1 MKNTQ
6 TKPKGGQ
13 GGEVGMAGV
22 RGSGGE
28 EMETIVLEQQFK
40 NF

>member
-1 MKNTQ
+1 MKNTR

-22 RGSGGE
+22 GGSGGE